1 MGTGQLA
8 ANVSQPSIRSS
19 DDPRLPRSSAMPQRH
34 REWLPEARTS
44 EPAEGIYFVEGPASN
59 WIIVRDGAGFIL
71 IDGGYPRDL
80 EHVLASIRHI
90 GLEPAEAKAMLIT
103 HGHVDHTGSAAHFSM
118 EYGTP
123 ILCSAEELAHVQGKE
138 KHQVTLGQ
146 VLSRA
151 WRPRVFRWMLHVIRA
166 GALSA
171 EPATDART
179 WDNAELRQL
188 PGTPRAVLVAG
199 HTPGHTAFVLPKA
212 NAVVTGDAL
221 VTGHPL
227 SKRIGVQ
234 MLHPMFHSSPDGIRE
249 SLQVLTDVDASL
261 ILPGHGPALRMR
273 LEDAIAGTS
282 AS

>member
-1 MGTGQLA
+1 
-8 ANVSQPSIRSS
+8 
-19 DDPRLPRSSAMPQRH
+19 MPQRH
-34 REWLPEARTS
+34 PGWLPEARTS
-44 EPAEGIYFVEGPASN
+44 EPAEGVYFVEGPASN

-103 HGHVDHTGSAAHFSM
+103 HGHVDHTGSAAHFSG

-123 ILCSAEELAHVQGKE
+123 ILCSAEEVAHVQGKE

-179 WDNAELRQL
+179 WDDAELRQL
-188 PGTPRAVLVAG
+188 PGAPRAILVSG

-227 SKRIGVQ
+227 SKRNGVQ

-249 SLQVLTDVDASL
+249 ALQVLSDIDASL
-261 ILPGHGPALRMR
+261 ILPGHGPAVRMR
-273 LEDAIAGTS
+273 LEDAIGGISTS
-282 AS
+282 